1 MPVDRIILCQSRDV
15 ALLAGGLAEDQP
27 LTLKMEN
34 ETMPDLADK
43 IRADLVTAINT
54 DKLVLP
60 TLPEVAL
67 RVREIAES
75 PDSSILDLV
84 REISADASLSARLI
98 RICNSPLFRGS
109 REVDSLNMAV
119 SRLGMG
125 YTSNLAMGLAMEQ
138 MFQATSD
145 MVDRRMRATW
155 QRSTEIAGVCHVL
168 AKHYTKLRVDQ
179 ATLAG
184 LTHQI
189 GILPILRYVEDT
201 DVQIDSAML
210 DKVID
215 EIHPRLGAHILQ
227 KWGFPEELQQVPVQY
242 LNFSREVPSADYADI
257 VMIAGL
263 QIAASGEPSAAGV
276 DWNAISAF
284 NRLGLDPNVNMS
296 DEEDLNAEMEAAMAL
311 LNQ

>member
-1 MPVDRIILCQSRDV
+1 MF
-15 ALLAGGLAEDQP
+15 AGVLAESQP
-27 LTLKMEN
+27 RINKTET
-34 ETMPDLADK
+34 ETMPELADK
-43 IRADLVTAINT
+43 IRADLVTAINN

-60 TLPEVAL
+60 TLPEVAI

-75 PDSSILDLV
+75 PDSSIQDLV
-84 REISADASLSARLI
+84 REISDDASLSARLI

-145 MVDRRMRATW
+145 MVDRHLRATW
-155 QRSTEIAGVCHVL
+155 QRSTEIAGVSQVL

-189 GILPILRYVEDT
+189 GILPILRYVEDS
-201 DVQIDSAML
+201 DIQIDGVML

-215 EIHPRLGAHILQ
+215 EIHPRIGAHILQ
-227 KWGFPEELQQVPVQY
+227 KWGFPEELQRVPVEH

-257 VMIAGL
+257 VMIATL
-263 QIAASGEPSAAGV
+263 QVANGSKPPADI

-284 NRLGLDPNVNMS
+284 PRLGLDPHASMS